1 MLRSVKKCG
10 GVKKMPYNIRKR
22 AGKRKWKIV
31 ETKNGHTKTV
41 GSSLTKRE
49 AQKSII
55 ARNIHEKRR

>member
-41 GSSLTKRE
+41 GSSLTKRK

-55 ARNIHEKRR
+55 ARNIHEKR